1 MAEPPNSRALRRVEI
16 AVLSKR
22 GLDLMRKS
30 GVSGFWHE
38 IWIEVNT
45 SDLVVF
51 KANSASK
58 ENIIGIPH
66 KMMLGF
72 KELVDQLVRAA
83 DDTAHLDQLKALE
96 QLKAPPNSQSGYF
109 GFLCELACLQPGIR
123 RCAAARLSRC
133 S

>member
-1 MAEPPNSRALRRVEI
+1 MSAPLNSRALRRVEV

-30 GVSGFWHE
+30 GVSGFWPE

-51 KANSASK
+51 KANSASA
-58 ENIIGIPH
+58 ENILGIAH
-66 KMMLGF
+66 KKMLGF
-72 KELVDQLVRAA
+72 VELVEQLVRAA

-96 QLKAPPNSQSGYF
+96 RPEEA
-109 GFLCELACLQPGIR
+109 IDR
-123 RCAAARLSRC
+123 RR
-133 S
+133 